1 MSRSVRPNYM
11 RGGLGRTLLTA
22 FLVLTIVPLSV
33 ISFYSLTR
41 MRAETANAAR
51 IALEHQASLIS
62 ARLMND
68 AIMLER
74 DALLWMQGAPFS
86 PALNEESFWLL
97 DAQQHVMRSTTA
109 EPIPDTLFAQQ
120 RRQVIRA
127 DDAGRVFV
135 WRLVPLGEQTL
146 VARARPSLLS
156 GTEVVEEGIAI
167 WLIADDEVIPL
178 VKDGAATIEVDDAGL
193 LADESPDW
201 LAVRQALDDGVML
214 VVAQP
219 RDIALAASNA
229 MAGALIAAALAVALL
244 TTVAAAYVI
253 RRITRPVFDLTM
265 AAIAIAQGDLD
276 KRARVDRDDELGVLA
291 LAFNTMADRLQ
302 ELLNTLEQRV
312 AERTAEV
319 ARANRLLER
328 RAGYLEA
335 SARIIRE
342 VGRLE
347 SPAVVLQAALPQI
360 CERMNF
366 AGAAVWLLD
375 ASRNGDRPHLT
386 LRHHHGD
393 ISPQHVEPVLSEVV
407 AAAHGRILPAEEG
420 TFLVLPLRMGE
431 QVTGVLALVMPDEA
445 QPGDLQTL
453 QVLADQLAVA
463 LENARAI
470 EYERLARKKLQMLQK
485 HRDQFLGKMSHEL
498 STALNSIIGFSTLM
512 LREIEGPLTE
522 MQRSDLTYIN
532 RNGQHLLDLLDGML
546 ELIEAESNEEI
557 ALEQVVEAEME

>member
-1 MSRSVRPNYM
+1 M

-22 FLVLTIVPLSV
+22 FLVLTIAPLSI

-41 MRAETANAAR
+41 MRAETAHAAR
-51 IALEHQASLIS
+51 LALESQATLIS
-62 ARLMND
+62 DRLLND
-68 AIMLER
+68 GVMLER
-74 DALLWMQGAPFS
+74 DALAWMANASFS
-86 PALNEESFWLL
+86 PALREEAFWLL
-97 DAQQHVMRSTTA
+97 DSQQQVVRATTT
-109 EPIPDTLFAQQ
+109 EPLPDFVFAQRGRQ
-120 RRQVIRA
+120 RIRA
-127 DDAGRVFV
+127 DEQGRVFV
-135 WRLVPLGEQTL
+135 WRSIPVGDQML
-146 VARARPSLLS
+146 VARAQPSFLS
-156 GTEVVEEGIAI
+156 NVQDEIAKGIAV
-167 WLIADDEVIPL
+167 WLVAGEETVPLTSGDGQLPDVDVTALLGGEV
-178 VKDGAATIEVDDAGL
+178 
-193 LADESPDW
+193 PDW
-201 LAVRQALDDGVML
+201 LVVYRVLSDDVAL

-219 RDIALAASNA
+219 RDVALAASNA

-244 TTVAAAYVI
+244 TTMAAAYVI

-335 SARIIRE
+335 SARIVRE
-342 VGRLE
+342 VGRME
-347 SPAVVLQAALPQI
+347 SPSAVLQAALPQI

-366 AGAAVWLLD
+366 DGAAVWLAD
-375 ASRNGDRPHLT
+375 VEQNGHGPHLT
-386 LRHHHGD
+386 LQYHHGT
-393 ISPQHVEPVLSEVV
+393 IPIAHVESVLGEVIEAV
-407 AAAHGRILPAEEG
+407 HGRILRQEG
-420 TFLVLPLRMGE
+420 STLLVLPLRMGE
-431 QVTGVLALVMPDEA
+431 QVTGVLALAMHDEA
-445 QPGDLQTL
+445 QPGDLSTL

-485 HRDQFLGKMSHEL
+485 HREQFLGKMSHEL

-532 RNGQHLLDLLDGML
+532 RNGQHLLNLLDGML
-546 ELIEAESNEEI
+546 ELIETGSDEEMPI
-557 ALEQVVEAEME
+557 EQVAEAEME